1 MYLIINCDYMVIF
14 GLTGRIGSGKSLVA
28 SYFNRFFKAAVF
40 DADNV
45 VNNLYSFDSNVIEL
59 VRSYFPSSV
68 NNGVVDKNNLKHYF
82 LLYDDLWVK
91 FQYELHSMVWKIQK
105 DFILFNSRR
114 LTKYVVL
121 DVPLLIESNYHTC
134 CDFVIH
140 IRVSNV
146 LQWKRLLKRG
156 LSRQEF
162 ELISRLQLSDNDRER
177 FSDFTI
183 RTGLSKNYVVSQ
195 VKNIA
200 IQIDSRVGCKV

>member
-1 MYLIINCDYMVIF
+1 MVVL

-28 SYFNRFFKAAVF
+28 SYFSRFFKAAVF

-45 VNNLYSFDSNVIEL
+45 VSDLYNSDSNVIEL

-68 NNGVVDKNNLKHYF
+68 NNGVVDKNNLRNYF

-91 FQYELHSMVWKIQK
+91 FQSELHSIVWSIQK
-105 DFILFNSRR
+105 DFILYNSRR

-121 DVPLLIESNYHTC
+121 DVPLLVESNYHGC

-140 IRVSNV
+140 VKVSNI
-146 LQWKRLLKRG
+146 LQWTRLLKRG
-156 LSRQEF
+156 LSRREF
-162 ELISRLQLSDNDRER
+162 ELISKVQLSDHKRER
-177 FSDFTI
+177 LSDFTI
-183 RTGLSKNYVVSQ
+183 NTGLNKGYVISQ

-200 IQIDSRVGCKV
+200 CQIDRKIECNA